1 MWLSWLWVFLYALTI
16 LSCLTTG
23 YTLVAAAG
31 RQDNMAVT
39 VGMQNII
46 QFVGAMI
53 AVAII
58 LNVLVPGADG
68 FIPQATFAGIYI
80 ASAVIIA
87 VFVIVWAVLAP
98 KRITDLHAVDTET
111 DPTKVHVASH

>member
-1 MWLSWLWVFLYALTI
+1 
-16 LSCLTTG
+16 
-23 YTLVAAAG
+23 
-31 RQDNMAVT
+31 MAVT

-68 FIPQATFAGIYI
+68 FIPQATFACIYI
-80 ASAVIIA
+80 VSAVIIA

-98 KRITDLHAVDTET
+98 KSITDLHAVDTET